1 MLKLNVK
8 HKFFHVH
15 LIPIKRA
22 DIPYNVRMEKFSL
35 SDLTLRPTTPVGIIA
50 TARNH
55 VEKERNVGR
64 DCEQVEPEKE
74 WGGEGG
80 RSGRM

>member
-1 MLKLNVK
+1 
-8 HKFFHVH
+8 
-15 LIPIKRA
+15 
-22 DIPYNVRMEKFSL
+22 MEKFSL

-64 DCEQVEPEKE
+64 DCEQVEPE
-74 WGGEGG
+74 EGG
-80 RSGRM
+80 KKRENVGANSSSPTYK